1 MRLLKFKQVD
11 VFTRVPFSGNP
22 VAVVLQGEGLSTRQ
36 MQNIAAW
43 TNLSETTFVLPP
55 SSTAADYLLR
65 IFTPRMELP
74 FAGHPTIGS
83 AHAVLEAGIVKA
95 KSGRLRQECGAGIL
109 DLQVDGKT
117 IWLDSPST
125 TETALA
131 ESDFRVLERSL
142 GAKTQG
148 TPRIINVGPRWL
160 VAELANA
167 DAVAALVPDLQVMTD
182 LSNRLSIGGVTVYG
196 ASSDGESALHV
207 RSFAPAHGIPEDP
220 VCGSGNISVAAYI
233 AKTGQTGR
241 VGASYVARQG
251 MQLGRD
257 GRVSVRIQGEKIF
270 LGGSA
275 VTCVDGTIRTE

>member
-1 MRLLKFKQVD
+1 MR
-11 VFTRVPFSGNP
+11 
-22 VAVVLQGEGLSTRQ
+22 
-36 MQNIAAW
+36 I
-43 TNLSETTFVLPP
+43 
-55 SSTAADYLLR
+55 
-65 IFTPRMELP
+65 
-74 FAGHPTIGS
+74 
-83 AHAVLEAGIVKA
+83 LEA
-95 KSGRLRQECGAGIL
+95 
-109 DLQVDGKT
+109 
-117 IWLDSPST
+117 
-125 TETALA
+125 
-131 ESDFRVLERSL
+131 SL

-167 DAVAALVPDLQVMTD
+167 DAVAALVPDMQVMTD

-241 VGASYVARQG
+241 VGASYIARQG
-251 MQLGRD
+251 MQLGRN
-257 GRVSVRIQGEKIF
+257 GRVSVRIEGEKIY

-275 VTCVDGTIRTE
+275 VTCVDGTIRLD